1 MAPATVPSGYRLVFE
16 DDFTGDALDH
26 RVWFPHYLPAWSS
39 RAESAADYEVVDS
52 CLVLSIPP
60 GKGFWLPGEHSPLR
74 VSAVQTGNWSGEVGS
89 IAAQQTYRPGAQV
102 AEQQEQFW
110 GLLPRFGYLQMRAR
124 AEISPRSMVAWWM
137 IGRELDP
144 AESAEICVFEI
155 FGDAVVPEVSAEV
168 GMGLHAFRDP
178 RIVEDFTTTKLPID
192 VAEFHTY
199 GVDWRPGRVDF
210 FVDGEHVRTS
220 LGPPEYPMQLMVAV
234 FDFPSRSVGADAGLT
249 PQLVVDWVRGYVRD
263 AV

>member
-1 MAPATVPSGYRLVFE
+1 MAPAFVPSGYRLVFE
-16 DDFTGDALDH
+16 DDFTEGTLD
-26 RVWFPHYLPAWSS
+26 RQVWFPHYLPAWSS
-39 RAESAADYEVVDS
+39 RAGSAADWEVSNS

-74 VSAVQTGNWSGEVGS
+74 VSAVQTGNWSGEVGTV
-89 IAAQQTYRPGAQV
+89 AGQQTYRSGALV
-102 AEQQEQFW
+102 AEKQEAFW
-110 GLLPRFGYLQMRAR
+110 GVLPRFGYLQMRAR
-124 AEISPRSMVAWWM
+124 AEISPRSMVAWWL
-137 IGRELDP
+137 IGRETDP
-144 AESAEICVFEI
+144 AESAEICIFEI

-178 RIVEDFTTTKLPID
+178 RIVEDFATTKLPID

-210 FVDGEHVRTS
+210 YVDGEHVRTS
-220 LGPPEYPMQLMVAV
+220 LGPPEYPMQLMLAV
-234 FDFPSRSVGADAGLT
+234 FDFPSRSVGADAGLA

-263 AV
+263 GS

>member
-1 MAPATVPSGYRLVFE
+1 MAPAFVPSGYRLVFE
-16 DDFTGDALDH
+16 DDFTEGTLD
-26 RVWFPHYLPAWSS
+26 RQVWFPHYLPAWSS
-39 RAESAADYEVVDS
+39 RAESAADWEVSNS

-74 VSAVQTGNWSGEVGS
+74 VSAVQTGNWSGEVGT
-89 IAAQQTYRPGAQV
+89 IAGQQTYRPGALV
-102 AEQQEQFW
+102 AEKQEAFW
-110 GLLPRFGYLQMRAR
+110 GVLPRFGFLQMRAR
-124 AEISPRSMVAWWM
+124 AEISPRSMVAWWL
-137 IGRELDP
+137 IGRETDP
-144 AESAEICVFEI
+144 AESAEICIFEI

-178 RIVEDFTTTKLPID
+178 RIVEDFATTKLPID

-210 FVDGEHVRTS
+210 YVDGEHVRTS
-220 LGPPEYPMQLMVAV
+220 LGPPEYPMQLMLAV

-263 AV
+263 GS